1 MLHNRIITPN
11 KQEYLSLKNVKYR
24 KILENTRKLS
34 RLICIFMPAVGRS
47 YRFYSIL
54 DGKSSKQTM

>member
-47 YRFYSIL
+47 LGPSQANGLFN
-54 DGKSSKQTM
+54 GKIGT